1 MLDFDEETS
10 RRVEA
15 MYTTPDVQEQRRA
28 VVAALALG
36 EGDRVVDVGVG
47 PGFLAAEMAEVV
59 GRSGLVCGVD
69 VSASMLA
76 LAAGRATPPGSAPIE
91 LHEAA
96 ATAIPHP
103 DGSFDAAVSTQ
114 VFEYLPD
121 VPAALV
127 ELRRLLR
134 PGGRV
139 VLLDTDWDSIVWHT
153 RDRVRMAQVLA
164 VWEEHLADAG
174 LPRTLTA
181 SLRQAG
187 FTVATPRVLPLLDVG
202 YDPGTF
208 SGGLLELVVR
218 FVAGRGGITAV
229 EAEDWAAELRAL
241 GPDYFFSLNRYLF
254 TATAGA

>member
-1 MLDFDEETS
+1 
-10 RRVEA
+10 
-15 MYTTPDVQEQRRA
+15 
-28 VVAALALG
+28 
-36 EGDRVVDVGVG
+36 
-47 PGFLAAEMAEVV
+47 
-59 GRSGLVCGVD
+59 
-69 VSASMLA
+69 
-76 LAAGRATPPGSAPIE
+76 
-91 LHEAA
+91 
-96 ATAIPHP
+96 
-103 DGSFDAAVSTQ
+103 